1 MRNRLNLLILF
12 ITITYHVS
20 AQYTFTPDSIL
31 DGKINSELLQ
41 NNYTWYTKGLAE
53 YIPDDSI
60 CNKLKAYAPQLSFV
74 VVMGTWCSDSREYVP
89 HFFKVMKRIGVN
101 ETQIELIGT
110 LRNKT
115 SLHINLSHLQIE
127 YVPTFI
133 VMNKGEFAGKIIET
147 PSTTIEGDLLKL
159 LIKP

>member
-1 MRNRLNLLILF
+1 MRNKLNLLILF

-41 NNYTWYTKGLAE
+41 NNYTWYAKGVAE

-60 CNKLKAYAPQLSFV
+60 CNKLNAYAPQLSFV
-74 VVMGTWCSDSREYVP
+74 VVMGTWCSDSREHVP
-89 HFFKVMKRIGVN
+89 HFYKVMKCVGVN
-101 ETQIELIGT
+101 DSQIELIGT

-115 SLHINLSHLQIE
+115 SSHINLSQLQIE
-127 YVPTFI
+127 YVPTII
-133 VMNKGEFAGKIIET
+133 VMYKGEFAGKIIET
-147 PSTTIEGDLLKL
+147 PNTTIEGDLLKL
-159 LIKP
+159 IDKP

>member
-74 VVMGTWCSDSREYVP
+74 VVMGTWCSDSREHMP
-89 HFFKVMKRIGVN
+89 HFYKVMKRIGVN

-115 SLHINLSHLQIE
+115 SSHINLSHLQIE